1 MLRFLRRNQGISRRL
16 AIIPEPVVKRENAQI
31 ARQAGHWRFAL
42 CLVWLAATLWAAV
55 AANSHF
61 AEKAE
66 SPAVPATFE
75 SFLRELWPDAQSR
88 NISRGTYDRAFA
100 GITPDA
106 RVIAATKHQ
115 PEYGR
120 RVDAYVNSIVSEQRV
135 AAGQRKAV
143 QWLDILGAVENRFA
157 VDRWTIMGIW
167 GIETSFGE
175 ERDGWDI
182 IRSLATL
189 AQAGYRH
196 PYFRNELLVALSL
209 LQEGSIPRHELYGS
223 WAGSMGQPQ
232 FMPSNFADYAA
243 DFSGDG
249 RRDIW
254 NNVPDV
260 LASIANYL
268 HKEGWNAALPF
279 GFEVTLPAD
288 FDYRRPSHAS
298 FAQWREL
305 GLRRPDSHEFLA
317 QGEGILFFPSGA
329 AAPAF
334 LVTANFDVVKRYNNS
349 DIYALAV
356 LHLADRIQG
365 LPPISAR
372 WPADDV
378 QLSRAQRIALQ
389 SKLAELGYPVHD
401 FEGHFDFEL
410 RDFIR
415 AEQMKAGILPDGHP
429 TPALLDQLGI
439 H

>member
-1 MLRFLRRNQGISRRL
+1 MLRFLRRNQGILRRL
-16 AIIPEPVVKRENAQI
+16 TIIAEPVVKQENGQI
-31 ARQAGHWRFAL
+31 ARQVAHWRSAL
-42 CLVWLAATLWAAV
+42 CLLWSAAAVWAALST
-55 AANSHF
+55 NSHS

-66 SPAVPATFE
+66 PVPATFE
-75 SFLRELWPDAQSR
+75 PFLRELWPDAQARS
-88 NISRGTYDRAFA
+88 ISRGTFDHAFA
-100 GITPDA
+100 GIAPDA
-106 RVIAATKHQ
+106 RVIAATQHQ

-120 RVDAYVNSIVSEQRV
+120 PVGAYINSVASEQRV
-135 AAGQRKAV
+135 TVGQRKAA
-143 QWLDILGAVENRFA
+143 QWLETLGAVENRFA
-157 VDRWTIMGIW
+157 IDRWTIMAIW

-175 ERDGWDI
+175 VKDKWDI

-209 LQEGSIPRHELYGS
+209 LQDGSIPRHELYGS
-223 WAGSMGQPQ
+223 WAGAMGQPQ
-232 FMPSNFADYAA
+232 FMPSNFADYAV

-268 HKEGWNAALPF
+268 HKEGWNAALPL

-288 FDYRRPSHAS
+288 FDYRRPSRAS
-298 FAQWREL
+298 FAQWTEL
-305 GLRRPDSHEFLA
+305 GLRRPDGHKFLA

-329 AAPAF
+329 AGPAF
-334 LVTANFDVVKRYNNS
+334 LATTNFDVVKRYNNS
-349 DIYALAV
+349 DVYALAV
-356 LHLADRIQG
+356 LHLADRIHG

-401 FEGHFDFEL
+401 FEGHFDFEV

-415 AEQMKAGILPDGHP
+415 AEQMKAGIIPDGHP
-429 TPALLDQLGI
+429 TPALLDRLGI